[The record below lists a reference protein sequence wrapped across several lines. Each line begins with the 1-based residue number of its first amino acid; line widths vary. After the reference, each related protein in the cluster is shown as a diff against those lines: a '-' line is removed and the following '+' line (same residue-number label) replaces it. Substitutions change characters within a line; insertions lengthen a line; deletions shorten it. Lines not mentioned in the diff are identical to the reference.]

1 VGAPQYINISLGVGM
16 GETVQAILVAPTSA
30 AVVGLPAMADVMER
44 ARKDFEDAGIPF
56 EVEEVREGEHRLILS
71 PFPRPDKPRGTV
83 DGDRWT
89 RTQIYGAA
97 NKCPPRRNCPQPS
110 P

>member
-1 VGAPQYINISLGVGM
+1 M

-44 ARKDFEDAGIPF
+44 ARKAFEDAGIPF
-56 EVEEVREGEHRLILS
+56 EVEEVREGEHRLIFS
-71 PFPRPDKPRGTV
+71 PFPRADKPRGTV